1 MTKWQPP
8 LHFNC
13 RCIWVMIR
21 KMSDDY
27 KLPEVTGMKN
37 EALADKVEHLK
48 TTRKQE
54 LIDTGFCQ
62 ATLQKL
68 RWKAY

>member
-1 MTKWQPP
+1 
-8 LHFNC
+8 
-13 RCIWVMIR
+13 MIR

-54 LIDTGFCQ
+54 LIDTGFYQ
-62 ATLQKL
+62 AALQKL
-68 RWKAY
+68 RWKAC

>member
-1 MTKWQPP
+1 
-8 LHFNC
+8 
-13 RCIWVMIR
+13 MIR

-37 EALADKVEHLK
+37 EELADKVEYLK

-54 LIDTGFCQ
+54 LIDTG
-62 ATLQKL
+62 ALAKGVTKVDTEALL
-68 RWKAY
+68 MY

>member
-1 MTKWQPP
+1 
-8 LHFNC
+8 
-13 RCIWVMIR
+13 MIR

-37 EALADKVEHLK
+37 EELADKVEHLK

-54 LIDTGFCQ
+54 LIDTGVL
-62 ATLQKL
+62 AKGVTKVDTE
-68 RWKAY
+68 AS

>member
-1 MTKWQPP
+1 
-8 LHFNC
+8 
-13 RCIWVMIR
+13 MIR

-54 LIDTGFCQ
+54 LIDIGALAKDVTKVDTE
-62 ATLQKL
+62 ALL
-68 RWKAY
+68 MY